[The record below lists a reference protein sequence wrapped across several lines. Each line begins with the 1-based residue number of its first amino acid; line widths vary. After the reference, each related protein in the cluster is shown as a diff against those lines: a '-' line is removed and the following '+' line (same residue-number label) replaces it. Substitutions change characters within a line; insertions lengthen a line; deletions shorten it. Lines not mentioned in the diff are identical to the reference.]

1 MSETAGVAT
10 GEVADPVGTG
20 WQRLHPLSPLVR
32 GWKIVTVAAVILL
45 QQSGDSLARGEGLPS
60 GLQRTITL
68 GIFGAVVLA
77 SLGFSLLSWRMSSY
91 SIDDEALHLRTGVL
105 NRQQRQARL
114 DRLQAVDVVQPLL
127 ARFIGLAELRVE
139 VAGGK
144 GSAVRLS
151 YLRESD
157 AQNLR
162 RLLLARAAG
171 LRVDHHERAPEAPEH
186 QVLAVPVP
194 RLIESLAR
202 SSATAIAL
210 VGAIALVTVSV
221 LLHSLAFVIALIPA
235 IIALFGIQWAR
246 FNNGFT
252 FRVATSPDGVRLHH
266 GLLQTTAQ
274 TVPPGRVQAVR
285 LAQPWLWRRRDWWR
299 VEVNVAGYSGGQPEG
314 GQRGASDNLLLPVGT
329 RQEAVAVLS
338 LVLPDLGVGPEEPV
352 LAVLDAGLTGSGDF
366 GGFTASPR
374 PARLLD
380 PVSWRRHGFRV
391 TQRALLARRG
401 VLTRELDVVPH
412 ERTQSLRLEQGALQR
427 RLGLVSFVLHSTPG
441 PVQPRVEHLAAE
453 VGAQLMAEQAA
464 RAREARARAVD
475 ERWMLGPAAGQ
486 DFGPAAGQ
494 QAGSVSNLSSR
505 PESS

>member
-1 MSETAGVAT
+1 VTDWE
-10 GEVADPVGTG
+10 
-20 WQRLHPLSPLVR
+20 RLHPLSPLVR
-32 GWKIVTVAAVILL
+32 SWKIVTLAAVVLL
-45 QQSGDSLARGEGLPS
+45 QQSGDRVARGEGLPN

-68 GIFGAVVLA
+68 GIFGGVVLVA
-77 SLGFSLLSWRMSSY
+77 LAYSLLSWRMSSY
-91 SIDDEALHLRTGVL
+91 SVDDEALHLRTGVL

-127 ARFIGLAELRVE
+127 ARFIGLAELRIE

-151 YLRESD
+151 YLRETD

-171 LRVDHHERAPEAPEH
+171 LRVEQHDQAPEAPEQH
-186 QVLAVPVP
+186 VLSVPVP

-202 SSATAIAL
+202 SLGS
-210 VGAIALVTVSV
+210 GAVLLAAAGLVTISVVLHSAAFALAVVPAMIGLVSV
-221 LLHSLAFVIALIPA
+221 
-235 IIALFGIQWAR
+235 QWAR

-252 FRVATSPDGVRLHH
+252 FRVATSPDGLRLHH

-285 LAQPWLWRRRDWWR
+285 LAQPLLWRSKDWWR

-329 RQEAVAVLS
+329 RQEALVVLS
-338 LVLPDLGVGPEEPV
+338 LVLPDLGVGADEPV
-352 LAVLDAGLTGSGDF
+352 LEVLDAGLTGNGEA

-374 PARLLD
+374 SARLLD
-380 PVSWRRHGFRV
+380 PVSWRRHGYRV
-391 TQRALLARRG
+391 TERAFLARRG
-401 VLTRELDVVPH
+401 VFTRELDVVPH
-412 ERTQSLRLEQGALQR
+412 ERTQSLRLEQGPLQR
-427 RLGLVSFVLHSTPG
+427 RLDLVSFVLHSTPG
-441 PVQPRVEHLAAE
+441 PVHPRVEHVVAE

-464 RAREARARAVD
+464 RAREARARALD
-475 ERWMLGPAAGQ
+475 ERWMLARPSGPEA
-486 DFGPAAGQ
+486 PGQ

>member
-1 MSETAGVAT
+1 VT
-10 GEVADPVGTG
+10 D
-20 WQRLHPLSPLVR
+20 WQRLHPLSPAVR
-32 GWKIVTVAAVILL
+32 SWKIVTLAAVVLL
-45 QQSGDSLARGEGLPS
+45 QQSGDSVVRGEGLPN
-60 GLQRTITL
+60 GVQRTITL
-68 GIFGAVVLA
+68 GIFGGVVLA
-77 SLGFSLLSWRMSSY
+77 GLVFSLLSWRMSSY
-91 SIDDEALHLRTGVL
+91 SVDDEALHLRTGVL

-127 ARFIGLAELRVE
+127 ARFIGLAELRIE
-139 VAGGK
+139 VAGGR

-171 LRVDHHERAPEAPEH
+171 LRVEEHDQAPEAPEQ
-186 QVLAVPVP
+186 QVLSVPVP

-202 SSATAIAL
+202 SLGAAAVL
-210 VGAIALVTVSV
+210 VGAAGLVIVSIVLHSAAFAVGVVPALIGLVSV
-221 LLHSLAFVIALIPA
+221 
-235 IIALFGIQWAR
+235 QWAR

-252 FRVATSPDGVRLHH
+252 FRVATSPDGLRLHH

-285 LAQPWLWRRRDWWR
+285 LAQPLLWRSKDWWR
-299 VEVNVAGYSGGQPEG
+299 VEVNVAGYSGSQPEG

-329 RQEAVAVLS
+329 RHEALVVLS
-338 LVLPDLGVGPEEPV
+338 LVLPDLGVEADEPV
-352 LAVLDAGLTGSGDF
+352 LQVLDAGLTGSGDT

-380 PVSWRRHGFRV
+380 PVSWRRHGYRV
-391 TQRALLARRG
+391 TSRAFLARRG
-401 VLTRELDVVPH
+401 VFTRELDVVPH
-412 ERTQSLRLEQGALQR
+412 ERTQSLQLEQGPLQR
-427 RLGLVSFVLHSTPG
+427 RLDLVSFVLHSTPG
-441 PVQPRVEHLAAE
+441 PVLPRVDHLAAE

-475 ERWMLGPAAGQ
+475 ERWMLSGTPDAPA
-486 DFGPAAGQ
+486 Q
-494 QAGSVSNLSSR
+494 QAGSVSNLTSR

>member
-1 MSETAGVAT
+1 VTEWS
-10 GEVADPVGTG
+10 
-20 WQRLHPLSPLVR
+20 RLHPLSPLVR
-32 GWKIVTVAAVILL
+32 SWKIVTVAAVILL
-45 QQSGDSLARGEGLPS
+45 QQGGDSVARGEGLPH

-68 GIFGAVVLA
+68 GLFGGVVLIGLAA
-77 SLGFSLLSWRMSSY
+77 SVLSWRMSSY
-91 SIDDEALHLRTGVL
+91 SVDDEALHLRTGVL

-127 ARFIGLAELRVE
+127 ARFIGLAELRIE

-151 YLRESD
+151 YLRETD

-171 LRVDHHERAPEAPEH
+171 LEVEQHDAAPEAPEH

-202 SSATAIAL
+202 STASGFVVLAVVAL
-210 VGAIALVTVSV
+210 VAISIWLHSAGFVLAVVPALIGLVSV
-221 LLHSLAFVIALIPA
+221 
-235 IIALFGIQWAR
+235 QWAR
-246 FNNGFT
+246 FNNGFN
-252 FRVATSPDGVRLHH
+252 FRVATSPDGLRLHH

-285 LAQPWLWRRRDWWR
+285 LAQPLLWRGKDWWR

-329 RQEAVAVLS
+329 REEALAVLS
-338 LVLPDLGVGPEEPV
+338 LVLPDLGVGADEPV
-352 LAVLDAGLTGSGDF
+352 LVVLDAGLDGRGDD

-380 PVSWRRHGFRV
+380 PISWRRHGFRV
-391 TQRALLARRG
+391 TERALLARRG

-412 ERTQSLRLEQGALQR
+412 ERTQSLRIEQGPLQR
-427 RLGLVSFVLHSTPG
+427 RLDLVSFVLDSTPG
-441 PVQPRVEHLAAE
+441 PVRPRVEHLAGA
-453 VGAQLMAEQAA
+453 VAAQLMSDQAA

-475 ERWMLGPAAGQ
+475 ERWMLGPS
-486 DFGPAAGQ
+486 GQ
-494 QAGSVSNLSSR
+494 QAGSVSNLTSR

>member
-1 MSETAGVAT
+1 VT
-10 GEVADPVGTG
+10 D

-32 GWKIVTVAAVILL
+32 SWKIVTLAAVILL
-45 QQSGDSLARGEGLPS
+45 QQSGDSVARGEGLPD

-68 GIFGAVVLA
+68 GLFFGVVLVG
-77 SLGFSLLSWRMSSY
+77 LGYSLLSWRMSSY

-127 ARFIGLAELRVE
+127 ARFIGLAELRIE

-171 LRVDHHERAPEAPEH
+171 LSVEQHDQAPEAPEH
-186 QVLAVPVP
+186 HVLSVPVP
-194 RLIESLAR
+194 TLIESLVR
-202 SSATAIAL
+202 STGTLIVLLAVVAL
-210 VGAIALVTVSV
+210 VVVSV
-221 LLHSLAFVIALIPA
+221 ATNSLGFILPVFPA
-235 IIALFGIQWAR
+235 VLGLVSVQWAR
-246 FNNGFT
+246 FNNGFN
-252 FRVATSPDGVRLHH
+252 FRVSTSPDGLRLHH

-285 LAQPWLWRRRDWWR
+285 LAQPLMWRGRDWWR
-299 VEVNVAGYSGGQPEG
+299 VEVNVAGYSGSQPDG

-329 RQEAVAVLS
+329 RGDALAVLS
-338 LVLPDLGVGPEEPV
+338 LVLPDAGVRDDEVLGV
-352 LAVLDAGLTGSGDF
+352 LAGGLTGKGDA

-374 PARLLD
+374 GARWLD

-391 TQRALLARRG
+391 TDSALLARRG

-412 ERTQSLRLEQGALQR
+412 ERTQSLGIEQGPLQR
-427 RLGLVSFVLHSTPG
+427 RLGLVSFVLDSTPG
-441 PVQPRVEHLAAE
+441 PVRPRVEHLAGA
-453 VGAQLMAEQAA
+453 VAAQLMADQAD
-464 RAREARARAVD
+464 RARVARSRAVD
-475 ERWMLGPAAGQ
+475 ERWMLGPSQPG
-486 DFGPAAGQ
+486 
-494 QAGSVSNLSSR
+494 
-505 PESS
+505 